1 MTDTAAPKKSILT
14 ALLDELQ
21 AIENNFHGLADP
33 QLAIAGKMR
42 ELLTEAVNALEM
54 VRADIDKAQAFGAKL
69 ESVISQVE
77 DLAKRVAAIEPKQD
91 TSEGAAPAPAA
102 AKA

>member
-1 MTDTAAPKKSILT
+1 MTDAAAPKKTILSM
-14 ALLDELQ
+14 LLDELE

-42 ELLTEAVNALEM
+42 ELLTEAVSALETLR
-54 VRADIDKAQAFGAKL
+54 VDIEKAKAFGSRL

-77 DLAKRVAAIEPKQD
+77 DLANRVAAMEPKQAA
-91 TSEGAAPAPAA
+91 SAGATPPPNQ
-102 AKA
+102 